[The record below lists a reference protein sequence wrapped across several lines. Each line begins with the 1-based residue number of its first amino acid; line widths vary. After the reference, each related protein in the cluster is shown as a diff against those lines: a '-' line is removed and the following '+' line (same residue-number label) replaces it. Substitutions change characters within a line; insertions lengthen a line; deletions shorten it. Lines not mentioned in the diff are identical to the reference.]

1 MTGADLTGDGVGQR
15 LNNGLLQYIFVRR
28 RGNFLV
34 PPRSK
39 RSLPDPDLL

>member
-1 MTGADLTGDGVGQR
+1 MAGEDIDGVGQR
-15 LNNGLLQYIFVRR
+15 LNNGLLQYIFVAR

-39 RSLPDPDLL
+39 RSLPAIESR